1 MFAKIVENPIFA
13 LYYFKMEE
21 KNKPAKHSE
30 RNSKSVKVA
39 IFCILAIVI
48 LYFGSNFLKGFDTFS
63 KKEFYYSV
71 FDNSGGLH
79 TGAVVYLKG
88 YPIGKVTKVKLISY
102 DPVQILAEYLIN
114 EGIKISKD
122 SRFDVMS
129 KDMLGGIIVRLEFG
143 TGTLMASPG
152 DTLACGIVPQF
163 TEGLESVKD
172 QIINILVSVDTIA
185 GSLKDVL
192 VRQNGA
198 EKLAQ
203 SLANIES
210 VTNSLDKILAS
221 NKDNFGKIVEE
232 FAKFSETLA
241 AVSPD
246 LKRVVANFNQISD
259 SLAKTNVAE
268 VIVNVNHTIL
278 QLEEVVK
285 KANTGNGDIA
295 KLLNDGVL
303 YKNLG
308 STLQSLNELLD
319 DIKKNPKR
327 YINVTVFGKKEKE
340 K

>member
-13 LYYFKMEE
+13 LYYSKMEK
-21 KNKPAKHSE
+21 KNKPAKQSE
-30 RNSKSVKVA
+30 RNVKSVKVA

-48 LYFGSNFLKGFDTFS
+48 LYFGSNFLKGIDSFS

-79 TGAVVYLKG
+79 SGAVVYLKG
-88 YPIGKVTKVKLISY
+88 YPIGKVTKVKLMSY

-114 EGIKISKD
+114 EGIIIPKD

-129 KDMLGGIIVRLEFG
+129 KDMLGGIIVRLELG
-143 TGTLMASPG
+143 TGLQIASPG
-152 DTLACGIVPQF
+152 DTLACGIVPQI
-163 TEGLESVKD
+163 TDGLESVKD
-172 QIINILVSVDTIA
+172 QIINILTSVDTIA
-185 GSLKDVL
+185 VSLKDVL
-192 VRQNGA
+192 NKQNGA

-210 VTNSLDKILAS
+210 ITRSLDQILAN
-221 NKDNFGKIVEE
+221 NKANFGKMVTE
-232 FAKFSETLA
+232 FTKFSETLTD
-241 AVSPD
+241 VSPD
-246 LKRVVANFNQISD
+246 LKRVIANFDQIAD
-259 SLAKTNVAE
+259 SLAKANVAE
-268 VIVNVNHTIL
+268 VIVNANHAIL

-285 KANTGNGDIA
+285 KVNTGDGDVA
-295 KLLNDGVL
+295 KLLNEDVL

-308 STLQSLNELLD
+308 STLQSLNELIT